1 MKRNWTVRQ
10 KLFVVI
16 VAFTIPIL
24 VLLVLYVGA
33 IREFIDFAEKE
44 RQGLV
49 YQRPLERLL
58 ELLPEHALQV
68 RRASEGVADAAEEAT
83 RKAGQI
89 DAAFSQLAEV
99 DGRLAKDLETSPEG
113 LAQNKRSQLA
123 VETLRRAWDDVKTK
137 GDAAGGPSHA
147 SLIADVRGLIVHV
160 GDKSNLIL
168 DPDLDSYY
176 LMDMSLLK
184 LPQTQDRIQEILF
197 FALDLEKRGA
207 LTSKE
212 RMQLHTHV
220 EFLKKADLD
229 GVNLSAETAI
239 LEDPKPRNYGPSPTL
254 ARNLSPALAENTK
267 TNEAFIAVLRRMV
280 DAEKFDVKAEDLTRA
295 ALDARAASFK
305 LWTVTADELDTLLVI
320 RIGAYRSRLVMTSAI
335 GIGSLLIWCVP
346 ILMIV
351 NSITR
356 PLASA
361 VSILGSSSAEL
372 TAQAQGQS
380 AGATEQAAAVA
391 EVTATVEELSRTAR
405 QIAETAGKV
414 AQTAEENLKSAESAH
429 HAVEETAQGMEAL
442 KGKVHTLAERILVL
456 GEKAQQISV
465 VVNIIN
471 DFAGDTHLLAL
482 NASIEAAGAGEHGK
496 RFGVVAA
503 EVKRLAERVVQATTE
518 IRTLISEVQ
527 SATNG
532 AVMSAEDGAK
542 EAERGSALAVR
553 SGEAINEILEQVKST
568 FGLAQEISMATQQQ
582 GQASEQVARTMH
594 DVSVVA
600 QGAATA
606 AQQAQTAAEQLRGVA
621 EKLGSLVARKEA

>member
-1 MKRNWTVRQ
+1 
-10 KLFVVI
+10 
-16 VAFTIPIL
+16 
-24 VLLVLYVGA
+24 
-33 IREFIDFAEKE
+33 
-44 RQGLV
+44 
-49 YQRPLERLL
+49 
-58 ELLPEHALQV
+58 
-68 RRASEGVADAAEEAT
+68 
-83 RKAGQI
+83 
-89 DAAFSQLAEV
+89 
-99 DGRLAKDLETSPEG
+99 
-113 LAQNKRSQLA
+113 
-123 VETLRRAWDDVKTK
+123 
-137 GDAAGGPSHA
+137 
-147 SLIADVRGLIVHV
+147 
-160 GDKSNLIL
+160 
-168 DPDLDSYY
+168 
-176 LMDMSLLK
+176 
-184 LPQTQDRIQEILF
+184 
-197 FALDLEKRGA
+197 
-207 LTSKE
+207 
-212 RMQLHTHV
+212 MQLHTHV

-229 GVNLSAETAI
+229 GINLSAETAI
-239 LEDPKPRNYGPSPTL
+239 LEDPKPRNYGPSATL

-267 TNEAFIAVLRRMV
+267 TSEAFIAVLRRMV
-280 DAEKFDVKAEDLTRA
+280 DAEKVDVKAEDLTRA

-305 LWTVTADELDTLLVI
+305 LWTIVADELDTLLVM
-320 RIGAYRSRLVMTSAI
+320 RIAAYRSRLVLTSAI
-335 GIGSLLIWCVP
+335 GIGSLLVWCVP
-346 ILMIV
+346 IIMIV

-482 NASIEAAGAGEHGK
+482 NAAIEAARAGEHGK

-553 SGEAINEILEQVKST
+553 SGEAIN
-568 FGLAQEISMATQQQ
+568 
-582 GQASEQVARTMH
+582 
-594 DVSVVA
+594 
-600 QGAATA
+600 
-606 AQQAQTAAEQLRGVA
+606 
-621 EKLGSLVARKEA
+621 GSSSR